1 MISYDDGYDDDD
13 VDDGILSKSFA
24 NIAMKIMAAPKIK
37 AQSLSPVSGSLQ
49 QRREFGRRIT

>member
-1 MISYDDGYDDDD
+1 MIMISYDDD

-49 QRREFGRRIT
+49 YFWILEEE

>member
-1 MISYDDGYDDDD
+1 MISYDDDD

-49 QRREFGRRIT
+49 YFWILEGE

>member
-1 MISYDDGYDDDD
+1 MIMISYDDDDDDD

-49 QRREFGRRIT
+49 YFWILEEE